1 MAALEVRIPNIGG
14 FKDVGVID
22 VLVKPGDAVK
32 VDDPLVTLESDKATM
47 DVPSPA
53 AGTVREVRV
62 QVGSRVSEGSL
73 VLILEAA
80 EGAPARA
87 AAPPQPAASP
97 SPAPAPP
104 AAPPV
109 TAPAAPA
116 AAPQTGAAAQS
127 PPLAPPPSPASPATG
142 TSPPTAGKAGPDR
155 RVLHASP
162 SVRRFARE
170 LGVDLSQVAG
180 SGPRGRILRE
190 DVQGFVKQV
199 MSGTAPVGA
208 GGGAGLDLLPWP
220 RIDFARF
227 GPVET
232 RPLSRIQKIAG
243 ANLARNWVM
252 IPHVTQFEEA
262 DVTELE
268 SFRTRLNG
276 ENGGPGVKVTL
287 LAFLVKACVAAL
299 KRFPELNASLDG
311 DSLVLKRYFHIGFA
325 ADTPNGLVV
334 PVVREADRKGVVEI
348 ARELAELAARAREG
362 KLAAA
367 DLQGGSFSISSLGG
381 IGGTAFTPIINAPE
395 VAILGVSRTST
406 RPLWD
411 GGQFAPRLMLPL
423 SLSYDHRV
431 VDGALAARFTTHL
444 ARLLADPWRM
454 VL

>member
-22 VLVKPGDAVK
+22 VLVKPGDAVN

-142 TSPPTAGKAGPDR
+142 TSPPAAGEAGPDR